1 MRYKLFLI
9 LILPSLA
16 FAAGDMQD
24 EHASHNAHHGPTGHA
39 DHIPTEYVDGT
50 QAELDAERFK
60 TFVSD
65 LLGDQIAVVSV
76 SGMVC
81 DFCARGIEKTFQKDE
96 GFKKIDVDLETGKV
110 LLAFAEDKQIVN
122 EDIEQKILAN
132 GQTVTAIQIIRV
144 Q

>member
-16 FAAGDMQD
+16 FTAGDMQG
-24 EHASHNAHHGPTGHA
+24 EHASHDAHHGHTGHA

-50 QAELDAERFK
+50 QAELDDERFK
-60 TFVSD
+60 KFVSD
-65 LLGDQIAVVSV
+65 LSGNQIAVVSV

-81 DFCARGIEKTFQKDE
+81 DFCARGIEKTFQKDA

-132 GQTVTAIQIIRV
+132 GQTVTAIQIMRA

>member
-1 MRYKLFLI
+1 MH
-9 LILPSLA
+9 
-16 FAAGDMQD
+16 
-24 EHASHNAHHGPTGHA
+24 ETGA
-39 DHIPTEYVDGT
+39 DHIPTEYVDG
-50 QAELDAERFK
+50 AKLDAERFK
-60 TFVSD
+60 TFVN

-122 EDIEQKILAN
+122 EDIEQKIMS
-132 GQTVTAIQIIRV
+132 GQTVACNSRS
-144 Q
+144 